1 MTSPPARLH
10 SSRRAGGPG
19 RVPAVLRR
27 LGSLALLFAALHAS
41 VAWSTVRAGDATYVY
56 DLQRHE
62 NAMTLLEDEF
72 LSSIDGASDEERFN
86 LYRTY
91 NELTGT
97 WLQVDLLEAWVT
109 ESIEAAPM
117 CEEEKIRT
125 MLRDQ
130 AQFTRAE
137 LDHAVADLEHNAA
150 AIKRYDH
157 RRLSDAL
164 RSLLSSVRATVDRLI
179 IDQRP
184 PAHCSTGP

>member
-1 MTSPPARLH
+1 
-10 SSRRAGGPG
+10 
-19 RVPAVLRR
+19 VPAVLRV
-27 LGSLALLFAALHAS
+27 GSLALLLAGALHAS
-41 VAWSTVRAGDATYVY
+41 VSWSTVRAGDATYVY

-72 LSSIDGASDEERFN
+72 LSSIDGASDEERFD

-97 WLQVDLLEAWVT
+97 WLQVDLLEALVA

-137 LDHAVADLEHNAA
+137 LDHAVADLEHNVA

-157 RRLSDAL
+157 RWLSEAL

-179 IDQRP
+179 IDQHP

>member
-10 SSRRAGGPG
+10 SSRRVGGPG
-19 RVPAVLRR
+19 RVPRVLR
-27 LGSLALLFAALHAS
+27 LGSLALLFAGTLHAS
-41 VAWSTVRAGDATYVY
+41 VASSTVRAGDATYVY

-72 LSSIDGASDEERFN
+72 LSSIDGASDEERFD

-97 WLQVDLLEAWVT
+97 WLQVDLLEALVA
-109 ESIEAAPM
+109 ESIKAAPM

-125 MLRDQ
+125 TLRDQ

-137 LDHAVADLEHNAA
+137 LDHAVADLEHNVA

-157 RRLSDAL
+157 RRLSEAL

>member
-1 MTSPPARLH
+1 MTSLPARLH
-10 SSRRAGGPG
+10 SSRRVDGPG
-19 RVPAVLRR
+19 RVPAVLR
-27 LGSLALLFAALHAS
+27 LGSLALLLAGAPHAS

-72 LSSIDGASDEERFN
+72 LSSIDGASDEERFD

-97 WLQVDLLEAWVT
+97 WLQVDLLEALVA

-137 LDHAVADLEHNAA
+137 LDHAVADLEYNVAA
-150 AIKRYDH
+150 SERYDH
-157 RRLSDAL
+157 RRLSEAL

-184 PAHCSTGP
+184 PAHCSNGP